1 MSRSLF
7 RRLHSIYGTRPS
19 RARQREKLQQRI
31 DDLSRRKLLG
41 PRRPPRK
48 RAGTVVVVG
57 AGFAGLSAAR
67 LLTSRFKVIVLEARA
82 RVGGRVLSRRSGGST
97 IEAGGELIGYIH
109 PMWLSLANQYE
120 LGMSVITAEA
130 NFVAMRLDSPLILG
144 GESLGSV
151 EAEELYQEMN
161 HVLSAMSGDAAKVD
175 PYHPWR
181 AGRAR
186 EWDALSMSQWIER
199 RRCKPR
205 VKLALEAQ
213 FANNNGTAAAQQSYL
228 ANLALVAAGSLQG
241 ESLDYFEDVETVRC
255 GMGNQALALRMAQ
268 EIRDSGGSIRLSTPV
283 TGIRLG
289 ERGVQVQ
296 LDGERINAEQIILA
310 VPPSVWSKIDIN
322 PPIPES
328 LRPRMGTAIKYLSKV
343 QSRFWLKND
352 LSPSAM
358 SDEFGLTW
366 EGTDNQ
372 IGKKTPELSLFA
384 GGPAAD
390 RALLAKRQGRVADHF
405 DTLLDRAL
413 PGYSQSRK
421 ESPSLISWPT
431 TRWTLGGYSSPAPG
445 QVTAIGPLLETPFGE
460 RLHFAGEHAMI
471 AYFGYMEG
479 ALQSGARVATRVL
492 ES

>member
-7 RRLHSIYGTRPS
+7 RRLHGIYGTRPS
-19 RARQREKLQQRI
+19 RARQREKLEQRI
-31 DDLSRRKLLG
+31 DDLSRRKLLI
-41 PRRPPRK
+41 PQRPK
-48 RAGTVVVVG
+48 KKAGTVVVVG
-57 AGFAGLSAAR
+57 GGFAGLSAAR
-67 LLTSRFKVIVLEARA
+67 MLTSRFKVIVLEARA

-109 PMWLSLANQYE
+109 PMWLSLANQFE
-120 LGMSVITAEA
+120 LGMSAITSEA
-130 NFVAMRLDSPLILG
+130 GYVAMQLDSPVILG
-144 GESLGSV
+144 GESLSSAD
-151 EAEELYQEMN
+151 AEELYQEMN
-161 HVLSAMSGDAAKVD
+161 HVLSAMSGDAAAVD

-181 AGRAR
+181 AARAR

-199 RRCKPR
+199 RKCKPR

-213 FANNNGTAAAQQSYL
+213 FANNNGTAAAEQSYL

-241 ESLDYFEDVETVRC
+241 ESLDYFQDVETVRC

-283 TGIRLG
+283 TVIRLG

-296 LDGERINAEQIILA
+296 LGSERISADQIILA

-322 PPIPES
+322 PAIPENF
-328 LRPRMGTAIKYLSKV
+328 RPKMGTAIKYLSKV
-343 QSRFWLKND
+343 QSRFWLKRD

-372 IGKKTPELSLFA
+372 IGDRSPELSLFA

-390 RALLAKRQGRVADHF
+390 RVLEAKRRGRVAEHF
-405 DTLLDRAL
+405 DALIDRAL
-413 PGYSQSRK
+413 PGYSKSRK
-421 ESPSLISWPT
+421 ETPDLISWPT
-431 TRWTLGGYSSPAPG
+431 TRWTLSGYSSPAPG
-445 QVTAIGPLLETPFGE
+445 QVTSISPLLEVPFGE
-460 RLHFAGEHAMI
+460 RLHFAGEHAMV

-479 ALQSGARVATRVL
+479 ALQSGARVATRIL